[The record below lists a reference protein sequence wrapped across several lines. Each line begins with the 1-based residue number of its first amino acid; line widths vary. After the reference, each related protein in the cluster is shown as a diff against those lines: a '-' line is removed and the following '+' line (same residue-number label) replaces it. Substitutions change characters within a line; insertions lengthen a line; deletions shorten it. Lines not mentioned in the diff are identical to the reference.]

1 MSNDITNKT
10 TLTHLRE
17 STLGE
22 RYPTLCG
29 LPGHSVWTSGDPD
42 AVDCLACHA
51 ANATRPKPIL
61 PAPTYDHSNC
71 APDSGCE
78 VAAAATETTERN
90 PQYLF
95 PSERGTWL
103 EDVSPLYLPAI
114 RIAYASGLLAR
125 YEVYKPFHG
134 NPNKVHTDVN
144 RAWDLGFRGLAL
156 IRNWEGK

>member
-1 MSNDITNKT
+1 MGNEITNKT

-51 ANATRPKPIL
+51 ANASRPEPIL
-61 PAPTYDHSNC
+61 PAPTYDHSGC
-71 APDSGCE
+71 VPESGCE
-78 VAAAATETTERN
+78 VAAAKESTDRN

-95 PSERGTWL
+95 PGERKTWL
-103 EDVSPLYLPAI
+103 EDVSPLYLPAV
-114 RIAYASGLLAR
+114 RITYAAGLLAR
-125 YEVYKPFHG
+125 YEMKKER
-134 NPNKVHTDVN
+134 NPHTPGIDMYH
-144 RAWDLGFRGLAL
+144 AWDLGFRGLAL
-156 IRNWEGK
+156 TRNWEGK